1 MKTLLITGAGKG
13 IGLSTALL
21 AAKAG
26 HKVIAISRNIS
37 ALNQVEGITPYAVDL
52 SNENEITAFVN
63 ALEVEVI
70 DVLINNAGALTNTS
84 FEGSDFKLF
93 EKIYKVNV

>member
-1 MKTLLITGAGKG
+1 MLEKELVSPI
-13 IGLSTALL
+13 ALL

-52 SNENEITAFVN
+52 SNEHEITAFVN

-70 DVLINNAGALTNTS
+70 DVLINNAGVNQYF
-84 FEGSDFKLF
+84 FEGSDF
-93 EKIYKVNV
+93 